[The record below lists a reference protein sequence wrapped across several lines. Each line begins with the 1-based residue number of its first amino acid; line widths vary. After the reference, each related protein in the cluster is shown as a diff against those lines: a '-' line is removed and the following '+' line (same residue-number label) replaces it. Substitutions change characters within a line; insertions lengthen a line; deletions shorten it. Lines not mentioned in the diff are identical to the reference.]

1 MLRFLL
7 EDDGCT
13 VVEAAARGPLNSLL
27 RLNQISL
34 VIVVAGETQ
43 HDVVDTIDRVEHE
56 GYDGPLLL
64 LAPDPDCDL
73 RKRALAH
80 GVHEVIPLPMPTRDL
95 QARLRR
101 VLPPGPRRESPPASG
116 EILRAGDLV
125 LETTTRV
132 VRGEAGGS
140 VCLTRGETALLAA
153 LMRRPGQ
160 VVSYEELGRQL
171 WGATSPGTSNALA
184 ALVRR
189 LRRKLRQGDAAH
201 AYVQVARGRGYVFTP
216 RYGRRPAQDA
226 HPNDVPGI
234 LVVEDDQAIAGMV
247 AEVLHEAGYAVTWT
261 SGQGAPGLAR
271 QTHPHVILLDIHMP
285 DMDGVEVRR
294 CLSADPQ
301 TAGIPVIA
309 FSAGHNLR
317 VHAAAL
323 VADDYL
329 AKPFDVDDLL
339 LRVEKWARAHATS

>member
-1 MLRFLL
+1 M
-7 EDDGCT
+7 
-13 VVEAAARGPLNSLL
+13 
-27 RLNQISL
+27 
-34 VIVVAGETQ
+34 
-43 HDVVDTIDRVEHE
+43 
-56 GYDGPLLL
+56 
-64 LAPDPDCDL
+64 
-73 RKRALAH
+73 
-80 GVHEVIPLPMPTRDL
+80 
-95 QARLRR
+95 
-101 VLPPGPRRESPPASG
+101 
-116 EILRAGDLV
+116 

-140 VCLTRGETALLAA
+140 VCLTPGETALLAA

-171 WGATSPGTSNALA
+171 WGWGARPPSTSNALA

-216 RYGRRPAQDA
+216 RYGHRRARDA

-294 CLSADPQ
+294 CLSADLQ

-329 AKPFDVDDLL
+329 AKPFDVDDLV
-339 LRVEKWARAHATS
+339 LRVEKWTRAHAAS